1 MDDVIENCHNTFE
14 EDGVSQ
20 QTLEDLKTVSGP
32 ALASQSFGFILISLF
47 PPKIFPSSKYN
58 RSLLITQMI
67 WTLFAATSKLSLG
80 CHCCGRDQGF
90 WDRLEA
96 GSESGNLDD
105 FGGNFSAFDSF

>member
-32 ALASQSFGFILISLF
+32 ALASQSFGFILILLF
-47 PPKIFPSSKYN
+47 PPKIFPSSK
-58 RSLLITQMI
+58 TQAFSFYHANDLD
-67 WTLFAATSKLSLG
+67 TVCGDFNLVFL
-80 CHCCGRDQGF
+80 HCCGRDHGF

-96 GSESGNLDD
+96 GSESGNWDD